1 VFEVEYRTFN
11 HQRGNPIR
19 QKTSRLDKSSGAGDD
34 LLGKFFLKAK
44 AQYTQTSVHA
54 EIERNLI
61 SPYLSYVEKL
71 VAY

>member
-1 VFEVEYRTFN
+1 L
-11 HQRGNPIR
+11 Q
-19 QKTSRLDKSSGAGDD
+19 
-34 LLGKFFLKAK
+34 AK

-61 SPYLSYVEKL
+61 SAYPSYIEKL